1 MSVLNETDIYR
12 EFRPPPALRR
22 SIACLW
28 VRRGDGG
35 AVRVV
40 PDTCTDIVWRSGRGA
55 VVAGPDTRAWL
66 SRTDPG
72 EMLVGARFLPG
83 AGGSALS
90 WPLQA
95 LRDQRVELLALG
107 LERTDHL
114 DGELDPN
121 RALEQIAE
129 LAYRLAGAGPPD
141 RAVQAGVARLR
152 DPEQR
157 VERLADELGLS
168 ERQLRRRFLSA
179 VGYGPKTLQ
188 RVLRL
193 RRFLVRA
200 AADDGGTPISL
211 AQAALDAGYADQAH
225 LTREC
230 RALTALTARELIAP
244 VSTAC
249 ASGPQRRP
257 KTDVGAEVFR
267 W

>member
-12 EFRPPPALRR
+12 EFRPPSALRR

-40 PDTCTDIVWRSGRGA
+40 PDTCTDIVWRSGHGA

-66 SRTDPG
+66 SRTHHG
-72 EMLVGARFLPG
+72 ETLVGARFLPG
-83 AGGSALS
+83 AGGPALGR
-90 WPLQA
+90 PLEE
-95 LRDQRVELLALG
+95 LRDQRVELSTLR

-114 DGELDPN
+114 DGALDPS

-129 LAYRLAGAGPPD
+129 LAYRLAGTGAPD
-141 RAVQAGVARLR
+141 RAVQAGVVRLR
-152 DPEQR
+152 DRKQR

-168 ERQLRRRFLSA
+168 ERQLRRRFLTA

-193 RRFLVRA
+193 RRFLARA
-200 AADDGGTPISL
+200 TADDGRAPVSL

-244 VSTAC
+244 
-249 ASGPQRRP
+249 RRP
-257 KTDVGAEVFR
+257 PAS
-267 W
+267 

>member
-12 EFRPPPALRR
+12 EFRPPPALRH

-35 AVRVV
+35 AVRVF
-40 PDTCTDIVWRSGRGA
+40 PDTCTDIVWRSGQGA

-66 SRTDPG
+66 SRTDAG
-72 EMLVGARFLPG
+72 ETLVGARFLPG
-83 AGGSALS
+83 AGGPALG
-90 WPLQA
+90 WPLA
-95 LRDQRVELLALG
+95 ELRDRRVELPALG

-114 DGELDPN
+114 DGALDPS

-129 LAYRLAGAGPPD
+129 LAYRLAGAGTPD
-141 RAVQAGVARLR
+141 RAVQAAIASLR
-152 DPEQR
+152 EPEQR
-157 VERLADELGLS
+157 VERLADALGLS
-168 ERQLRRRFLSA
+168 ERQLRRRFLTA

-200 AADDGGTPISL
+200 SAAGGRAPVSL

-230 RALTALTARELIAP
+230 RALTALTARELIVP
-244 VSTAC
+244 
-249 ASGPQRRP
+249 RRP
-257 KTDVGAEVFR
+257 PAS
-267 W
+267 